1 MHSTCY
7 DVDFMRT
14 CCDCA
19 VVVWIGDEQEC
30 PKDVQLS
37 YPKDADWTDVA
48 EPYCKACWEI
58 ESAVLHKMSAE
69 HKAIGPKE
77 KPAAK
82 PKPAAAK
89 NQTAADETKHVTN
102 KRSLGGVQHVL
113 KKPLLPSFSVGQ
125 SVNAK
130 FSNGHYYGAFISK
143 VHDDKTYDL
152 YFFEEEDADKAVL
165 HKVPAKNVKE
175 PLQTNWS
182 KRYDNWEAYIGKIFY
197 DPGTKDDPDLPDYEA
212 GEFKVSSVTKENN
225 FTCKRLG
232 SDIYDDFDIGYVI
245 KRIRLYEEE

>member
-1 MHSTCY
+1 
-7 DVDFMRT
+7 MRT

-89 NQTAADETKHVTN
+89 P
-102 KRSLGGVQHVL
+102 
-113 KKPLLPSFSVGQ
+113 KP
-125 SVNAK
+125 A
-130 FSNGHYYGAFISK
+130 
-143 VHDDKTYDL
+143 
-152 YFFEEEDADKAVL
+152 
-165 HKVPAKNVKE
+165 PAKPTPAPAKPKPAIASTTANQAL
-175 PLQTNWS
+175 LQM
-182 KRYDNWEAYIGKIFY
+182 
-197 DPGTKDDPDLPDYEA
+197 
-212 GEFKVSSVTKENN
+212 
-225 FTCKRLG
+225 
-232 SDIYDDFDIGYVI
+232 
-245 KRIRLYEEE
+245 